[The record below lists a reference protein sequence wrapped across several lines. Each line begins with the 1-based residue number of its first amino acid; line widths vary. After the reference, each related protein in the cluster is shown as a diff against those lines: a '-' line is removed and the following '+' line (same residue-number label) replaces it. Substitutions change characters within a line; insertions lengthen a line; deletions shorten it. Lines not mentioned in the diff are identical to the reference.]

1 MCEEKYKIPPTSKSI
16 SQDRFYPGTFYFA
29 AANSCEGSNYLEL
42 STSSYFIVNE
52 LVGVRSR
59 VQDV

>member
-29 AANSCEGSNYLEL
+29 AANSNEGSNYLKL
-42 STSSYFIVNE
+42 ANPSYFIVNK
-52 LVGVRSR
+52 LVGVK
-59 VQDV
+59 